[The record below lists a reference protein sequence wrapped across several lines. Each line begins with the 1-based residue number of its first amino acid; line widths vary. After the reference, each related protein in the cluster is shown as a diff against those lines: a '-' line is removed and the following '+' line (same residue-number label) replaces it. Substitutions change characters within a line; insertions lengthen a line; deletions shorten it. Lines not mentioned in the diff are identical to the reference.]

1 VYRWPMQAAYA
12 ISKAA
17 LVKLTENLAAET
29 RRYGVPVLSVDPGL
43 LPIGFSQ
50 ASRNSAPDPGT
61 AEARIA
67 DWVRDRLATGHGSDP
82 SQAAH
87 LILQLAC
94 GRGDPLSG
102 RHLTAADDLGT
113 LLGRIDQ
120 IQDEDLHV
128 LRLRTEGVPVA
139 RHPGPGT
146 SPGRSR
152 TSTHP
157 QGAARAAR
165 PPGTPSYY
173 LGRPAQAWRDAFSR
187 PRSQPARPGQ
197 QGAPS

>member
-1 VYRWPMQAAYA
+1 M
-12 ISKAA
+12 
-17 LVKLTENLAAET
+17 
-29 RRYGVPVLSVDPGL
+29 PVFSVDPGL
-43 LPIGFSQ
+43 LPIGSHKPGGT
-50 ASRNSAPDPGT
+50 AHPIAGT

-67 DWVRDRLATGHGSDP
+67 GWVRDQLATGHGADP

-128 LRLRTEGVPVA
+128 LRLQTRVPAA
-139 RHPGPGT
+139 RHPRPQT
-146 SPGRSR
+146 SPERSR

-197 QGAPS
+197 QGAPSGSVN